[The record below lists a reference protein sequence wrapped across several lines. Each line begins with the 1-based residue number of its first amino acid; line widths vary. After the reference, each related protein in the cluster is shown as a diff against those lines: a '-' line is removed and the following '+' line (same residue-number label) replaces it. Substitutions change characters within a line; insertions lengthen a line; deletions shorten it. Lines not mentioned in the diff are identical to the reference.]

1 MGAAV
6 MVKMRYPV
14 APLLIGVIVGPLAE
28 ENFRLAVMQHTGS
41 ITWLFEPF
49 PLVLLALSLGM
60 IVFAAVRSVK
70 KEAGD
75 PGCRSGRK
83 ASCGHR
89 KSDHSLQPVMLPK
102 LME

>member
-70 KEAGD
+70 KKPVIQVAEVEEKPLVDTA
-75 PGCRSGRK
+75 R
-83 ASCGHR
+83 
-89 KSDHSLQPVMLPK
+89 SDHSR
-102 LME
+102 